1 MSIPLYVFVQGD
13 TLGLVVLAP
22 ESETVDELA
31 KRLSRAAA
39 PRVRLEGNPRVVHH
53 GRPLRGELSL
63 KEAGIAPLDRVE
75 LVEERH
81 LG

>member
-1 MSIPLYVFVQGD
+1 MSIPLYVFVRGD

-22 ESETVDELA
+22 ESETIEDLA

-39 PRVRLEGNPRVVHH
+39 PRVQLEGTLRVVHR

-63 KEAGIAPLDRVE
+63 KEAGIAPLDRVD
-75 LVEERH
+75 LIEERA